1 MADIP
6 PPSESG
12 RGALHDEGASD
23 SGLDAHWLYPNFLAL
38 TPEQSALETAS
49 VALIPVPYDSTTSYR
64 GGARDGPSGIIAA
77 SAQMEDYDPELDLDV
92 AALGFHTLPALE
104 PHMGGPE
111 RMARRVREAVT
122 SCMAPGRVVG
132 VLGGEH
138 SLAAGSA
145 LAHFEAFPSM
155 TVLYLDAHA
164 DLRDEYQ
171 GTQWGHASGAR
182 RVYDRCP
189 LVLAGVRSLSL
200 EERDFIRDNNVPVW
214 PCPADGG
221 LLPADE
227 ILASLGNDVYVSVD
241 LDVFDPSLM
250 AAVGTPEPGGLSWR
264 QVTSLLRSVAENRRI
279 VGFDVCE
286 LAPAEGPT
294 ACTYTAARLVAKLA
308 AYSVAF
314 RHSR

>member
-12 RGALHDEGASD
+12 RGAPHGEGASD

-49 VALIPVPYDSTTSYR
+49 IALIPVPYDSTTSYR

-104 PHMGGPE
+104 PHMSGPE

-145 LAHFEAFPSM
+145 LAHFDAFPSM

-264 QVTSLLRSVAENRRI
+264 QVTSLLRRVAENRRI

>member
-1 MADIP
+1 MAEDP
-6 PPSESG
+6 SPSESG
-12 RGALHDEGASD
+12 QHAPPHGSGADF
-23 SGLDAHWLYPNFLAL
+23 GLAPHWIHPNFLAL
-38 TPEQSALETAS
+38 TPEQSALATAS

-92 AALGFHTLPALE
+92 AALGIHTLPALE

-111 RMARRVREAVT
+111 RMARRVREAVA

-138 SLAAGSA
+138 SLTAGSA

-182 RVYDRCP
+182 RVHDLCP

-200 EERDFIRDNNVPVW
+200 EERDFIRANNVPVW

-227 ILASLGNDVYVSVD
+227 ILPALGDDVYVSVD
-241 LDVFDPSLM
+241 LDVFDPSVM
-250 AAVGTPEPGGLSWR
+250 SAVGTPEPGGLSWR
-264 QVTSLLRSVAENRRI
+264 QVTSLLRSIAENRRI

-314 RHSR
+314 RHTR